1 MNSNTYFRQH
11 PRKGICGKK
20 DVTFSET
27 EDTLTLS
34 VATKTETE
42 DVVVTLTDPS
52 TLTIQFRRKNVD
64 IRQIL
69 EKRDAFVLQ
78 AYTKLIHAALNRYQ
92 QEEEQVTIEKI
103 IHLPIQVETINPEI
117 TLREG
122 VLQVSLTKINNTRG

>member
-69 EKRDAFVLQ
+69 EKRDGICIASLHKTHSCSPQ
-78 AYTKLIHAALNRYQ
+78 PLSTGRGTGDHREDNSS
-92 QEEEQVTIEKI
+92 
-103 IHLPIQVETINPEI
+103 PNPS
-117 TLREG
+117 RDH
-122 VLQVSLTKINNTRG
+122 